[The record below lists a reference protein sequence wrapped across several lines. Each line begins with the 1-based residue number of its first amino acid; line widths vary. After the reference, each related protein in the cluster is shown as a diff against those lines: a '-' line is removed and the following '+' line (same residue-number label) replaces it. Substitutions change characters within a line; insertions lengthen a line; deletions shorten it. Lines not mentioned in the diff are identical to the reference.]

1 MLCSSPSER
10 ALELR
15 AMPAAAAQMET
26 VVLLVAFGAGVTS
39 PQSVL
44 VYGVRRRPAKRVVPA
59 GRG

>member
-15 AMPAAAAQMET
+15 ATPAAAAQMET

-44 VYGVRRRPAKRVVPA
+44 V
-59 GRG
+59 